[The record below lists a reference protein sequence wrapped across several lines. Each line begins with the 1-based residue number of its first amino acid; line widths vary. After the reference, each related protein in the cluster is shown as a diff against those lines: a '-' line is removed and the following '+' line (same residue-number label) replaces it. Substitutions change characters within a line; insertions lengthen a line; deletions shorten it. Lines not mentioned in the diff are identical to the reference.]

1 MMKIEASRSA
11 FSSCNDRFMKNYKQD
26 VPFERQMEILRD
38 IEYVDAIPVTYSP
51 DTDPAALR
59 GFMAQFGISPGTV
72 VLDTYSQPRFAKGTL
87 TSRDAGLRR
96 EFIEKGKAAMDFCHD
111 IGGVDVMLWL
121 AHDGYDYPFEDDYAA
136 RYGWLVE
143 GLREIASHRPDVNVT
158 IEYKPADPH
167 IYQYVSTAP
176 KALTICNEVALPN
189 LGIILDYGHA
199 LVAGE
204 NPAESAALIDRY
216 KRLFHVHLSDIVM
229 VMQEVEYV
237 HKIERKIRQK
247 LANKGLV
254 AKNTFENICAE
265 SPALRETVRIA
276 KQYAVVNSSVLI
288 TGETGTGKEM
298 FAQSIHNFSPRRDEA
313 FVAVN
318 CATIPANLLESELFG
333 YVEGAFTGA
342 KRGGKV
348 GLFELAHKG
357 TIFLDEIGETS
368 LDMQARLLRVLEEH
382 EIMRV
387 GDDKVIPI
395 DIRVI
400 AASNRDLKQ
409 MVKDGSFRSDFY
421 YRLDVLSL
429 QLPPLRRCRENIA
442 ALIGLFSRR
451 YASQNNRRPIEYD
464 DESMRILQ
472 NYAWPGNVRE
482 LKNVVERLVV
492 TNSGGTVRGQDA
504 MEALHLNREP
514 SVPEPEPEPAAV
526 PDAGDGLISAAEF
539 ELIRKVLRECGG
551 NKTAAAKKLGI
562 SRPTLHRR
570 LKLMEDG
577 E

>member
-216 KRLFHVHLSDIVM
+216 KRLFHVHLSDCYGKTDDDFLIGSIVSGGRSSFSCSFRTSATTATTCSTSGRR
-229 VMQEVEYV
+229 EWTAS
-237 HKIERKIRQK
+237 RPRRSP
-247 LANKGLV
+247 
-254 AKNTFENICAE
+254 CAARSASGT
-265 SPALRETVRIA
+265 SPAGCLG
-276 KQYAVVNSSVLI
+276 KSSA
-288 TGETGTGKEM
+288 G
-298 FAQSIHNFSPRRDEA
+298 
-313 FVAVN
+313 
-318 CATIPANLLESELFG
+318 
-333 YVEGAFTGA
+333 
-342 KRGGKV
+342 
-348 GLFELAHKG
+348 
-357 TIFLDEIGETS
+357 
-368 LDMQARLLRVLEEH
+368 
-382 EIMRV
+382 
-387 GDDKVIPI
+387 
-395 DIRVI
+395 
-400 AASNRDLKQ
+400 
-409 MVKDGSFRSDFY
+409 
-421 YRLDVLSL
+421 
-429 QLPPLRRCRENIA
+429 
-442 ALIGLFSRR
+442 
-451 YASQNNRRPIEYD
+451 
-464 DESMRILQ
+464 
-472 NYAWPGNVRE
+472 
-482 LKNVVERLVV
+482 
-492 TNSGGTVRGQDA
+492 SGGRTTC
-504 MEALHLNREP
+504 LP
-514 SVPEPEPEPAAV
+514 STT
-526 PDAGDGLISAAEF
+526 
-539 ELIRKVLRECGG
+539 C
-551 NKTAAAKKLGI
+551 
-562 SRPTLHRR
+562 
-570 LKLMEDG
+570 
-577 E
+577 